1 MYPDGADLRAGGHEM
16 KRRSDDLRD
25 RVKSTVTMAEA
36 LNILG
41 FEPPN
46 RSHKIHS
53 LQNPGER
60 TPSLHVY
67 DQSWYDY
74 STGEGGD
81 VIDFAMKA
89 RGLTYHEALE
99 RLSGQRLDPMNVRK
113 RTPAPK
119 PLANLT
125 ETFVSE
131 PWASPEGYRQAETFV
146 STKWP
151 YLTLDDVLGFDVK
164 ATETELW
171 VPHTDSDGI
180 IRGIKRRTFKNGSK
194 YAVTGSTFTSQLYRV
209 RFLLDT
215 ALAVLVEGES
225 DLWCVEKYI
234 RSNDLHRLVF
244 VYALPSGAATWRS
257 EWRDQLAQHRH
268 TFICLDD
275 DLAGH
280 QAAKRIIGELPSAS
294 RINPLGGR
302 VAEAIETADKW
313 LAPRFL
319 EH

>member
-1 MYPDGADLRAGGHEM
+1 M

-25 RVKSTVTMAEA
+25 QVKSTVTMSEA
-36 LNILG
+36 LDILG
-41 FEPPN
+41 FEQPN
-46 RSHKIHS
+46 RSGKIRS
-53 LQNPGER
+53 IQNPGER
-60 TPSLHVY
+60 TPSLHCY
-67 DQSWYDY
+67 ERDWYDY

-89 RGLTYHEALE
+89 RGLSYHEALE
-99 RLSGQRLDPMNVRK
+99 RLSGRRLDPMVVKK
-113 RTPAPK
+113 RQPAPK
-119 PLANLT
+119 KAANLT

-131 PWASPEGYRQAETFV
+131 PWASPEGYRAAETFV
-146 STKWP
+146 SSKWP
-151 YLTLDDVLGFDVK
+151 YLTLSDVLGFDVK

-180 IRGIKRRTFKNGSK
+180 IRGIKRRTFENGSK

-215 ALAVLVEGES
+215 PLAVLVEGES

-234 RSNDLHRLVF
+234 RINDLHRLVF
-244 VYALPSGAATWRS
+244 VYALPAGAATWRS
-257 EWRDQLAQHRH
+257 EWKDQLAQHRH

-280 QAAKRIIGELPSAS
+280 QAAKRIIDELPSAS

-302 VAEAIETADKW
+302 VAESIEIADKW
-313 LAPRFL
+313 LAPRFF